1 MRIGYAF
8 GTTYGIVIP
17 MTSTENPAAPVA
29 LSEANLT
36 TGRRVTVANDVTRL
50 FSTRIDCDHTEY
62 VIEEILATASFADMH
77 GDQIAL
83 ECVECEEVADE
94 YIYATD
100 LASIEIDGKMTPCVA
115 LDVDGFGYVQRCG
128 MFDVSLD
135 WEAGSTTIAE
145 LKLAT
150 DDGDS
155 YSIADLDQAAAEI
168 LIRKLQAF
176 VDQASA

>member
-1 MRIGYAF
+1 
-8 GTTYGIVIP
+8 

-29 LSEANLT
+29 LSEANLA

-62 VIEEILATASFADMH
+62 LIEEVLAVASFGDKT
-77 GDQIAL
+77 GDQVAL
-83 ECVECEEVADE
+83 ECVECEEISDE
-94 YIYATD
+94 YVNASEIT
-100 LASIEIDGKMTPCVA
+100 SIEIDGKMTPCVA

-145 LKLAT
+145 LKLST
-150 DDGDS
+150 DDGGS
-155 YSIADLDQAAAEI
+155 YSIADLDQSAAEI